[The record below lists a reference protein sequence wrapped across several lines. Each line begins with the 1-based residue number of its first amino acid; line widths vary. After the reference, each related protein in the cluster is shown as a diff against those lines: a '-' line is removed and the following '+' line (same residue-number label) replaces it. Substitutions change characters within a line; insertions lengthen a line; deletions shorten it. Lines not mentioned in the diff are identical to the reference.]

1 MAKEQTIAG
10 QNEEI
15 QTRGVCAGCQR
26 PQETEPHLAHAGGH
40 AGPRANRAGVTRRA
54 GATPLP
60 PSAWRLRAGAGAH
73 SPVRYC
79 GRMRNGA
86 SDARHVLTHR
96 TYRGQRNA
104 SQGILDEWIRYI
116 DSK

>member
-40 AGPRANRAGVTRRA
+40 AGPRANRAVSLDGRGPHGV
-54 GATPLP
+54 
-60 PSAWRLRAGAGAH
+60 
-73 SPVRYC
+73 C
-79 GRMRNGA
+79 GRGRE
-86 SDARHVLTHR
+86 LTALFV
-96 TYRGQRNA
+96 TVAGCETGPVTLA
-104 SQGILDEWIRYI
+104 MS
-116 DSK
+116 